1 MKFLNALGF
10 LTIIKIPQRFYLKD
24 GEFSRTLPYFPVV
37 GLVVGLISCLFFTA
51 ASFVFPL
58 ILIVILLVGL
68 EIIITGG
75 LHMDGIADMFDG
87 RFSGEKN
94 KTRILEIMKK
104 GDTGVFGVLI
114 LIFTIILKIGFYYF
128 LAVMLIYP
136 LQKSGISV
144 GQATESWMAGNRL
157 AGNWLVGNWFAG
169 RSGFCVNGLLAF
181 LLIAAFTPCFGRLS
195 MLYLFGEYK
204 PAQSGKSLA
213 SAFMN
218 EKNSKIF
225 AVSSIYLSIIFAT
238 LNIFLLSKLAF
249 LLSALDSADTSATFN
264 GVILF
269 SKNFGAFIAGSQYG
283 SIMMIILIAV
293 KSALVILLTF
303 IFVII
308 AGKFFTRRIG
318 GISGDILGGISIL
331 AEIVFIILNYLSIR
345 FL

>member
-10 LTIIKIPQRFYLKD
+10 LTIIKIPQRFYLKG
-24 GEFSRTLPYFPVV
+24 GEFSKTLPYFPVV

-51 ASFVFPL
+51 ASFIFPL

-87 RFSGEKN
+87 RFSGEKD

-128 LAVMLIYP
+128 LAVMLINP
-136 LQKSGISV
+136 
-144 GQATESWMAGNRL
+144 
-157 AGNWLVGNWFAG
+157 
-169 RSGFCVNGLLAF
+169 GFGVAGLLAF

-204 PAQSGKSLA
+204 PAQPGKSLA

-218 EKNSKIF
+218 EKNTKIF
-225 AVSSIYLSIIFAT
+225 TVSSIYLSIIFAA

-249 LLSALDSADTSATFN
+249 SLSSSDSGQTSPTLN
-264 GVILF
+264 GIILF

-283 SIMMIILIAV
+283 SVMMIILIAV
-293 KSALVILLTF
+293 KSALVILLSF

-331 AEIVFIILNYLSIR
+331 TEIVFLMLNYLSIK

>member
-1 MKFLNALGF
+1 
-10 LTIIKIPQRFYLKD
+10 
-24 GEFSRTLPYFPVV
+24 
-37 GLVVGLISCLFFTA
+37 
-51 ASFVFPL
+51 
-58 ILIVILLVGL
+58 
-68 EIIITGG
+68 
-75 LHMDGIADMFDG
+75 MFDG
-87 RFSGEKN
+87 RFSGEKD

-128 LAVMLIYP
+128 LAVMLIY
-136 LQKSGISV
+136 
-144 GQATESWMAGNRL
+144 
-157 AGNWLVGNWFAG
+157 
-169 RSGFCVNGLLAF
+169 SGFGVAGQLAF

-195 MLYLFGEYK
+195 MLYLFEEYK
-204 PAQSGKSLA
+204 PAQPGKSLA

-225 AVSSIYLSIIFAT
+225 TVSSIYLSIIFAA

-249 LLSALDSADTSATFN
+249 SLSSLDSGQTSATLN
-264 GVILF
+264 GIILF

-293 KSALVILLTF
+293 KSALVILLSF

-331 AEIVFIILNYLSIR
+331 TEIVFIILNYLSIR

>member
-24 GEFSRTLPYFPVV
+24 GEFFRTLPYFPVI

-58 ILIVILLVGL
+58 ILIIILLVGF

-87 RFSGEKN
+87 RFSGEKD

-114 LIFTIILKIGFYYF
+114 LIFTIILKVGFYYF
-128 LAVMLIYP
+128 LAVILIYP
-136 LQKSGISV
+136 LQKSVISA
-144 GQATESWMAGNRL
+144 GQATEGWL
-157 AGNWLVGNWFAG
+157 AGNWLAGNWFAG
-169 RSGFCVNGLLAF
+169 SSGFGVAGLLAF

-204 PAQSGKSLA
+204 PAQPGKSLA

-218 EKNSKIF
+218 EKNTKIF
-225 AVSSIYLSIIFAT
+225 TVSSIYLSIIFAA
-238 LNIFLLSKLAF
+238 LNIFLLSILAF
-249 LLSALDSADTSATFN
+249 SLSSSDSGQTSATLN
-264 GVILF
+264 GIILF

-293 KSALVILLTF
+293 KSALVILLSF

>member
-24 GEFSRTLPYFPVV
+24 VEFSRTLPYFPVV

-87 RFSGEKN
+87 RFSGEKD

-136 LQKSGISV
+136 
-144 GQATESWMAGNRL
+144 
-157 AGNWLVGNWFAG
+157 
-169 RSGFCVNGLLAF
+169 GFGVAGLLAF
-181 LLIAAFTPCFGRLS
+181 LLIAAFAPCFGRLS

-204 PAQSGKSLA
+204 PAQPGKSLV

-218 EKNSKIF
+218 EKNTKIF
-225 AVSSIYLSIIFAT
+225 TVSSIYLSIIFAV

-249 LLSALDSADTSATFN
+249 SLGSLDSGQTSATLN
-264 GVILF
+264 GIILF

-293 KSALVILLTF
+293 KSTLVILLTF

>member
-24 GEFSRTLPYFPVV
+24 REFSRTLPYFPVV

-87 RFSGEKN
+87 RFSGEKD

-104 GDTGVFGVLI
+104 GNTGVFGVLI

-136 LQKSGISV
+136 
-144 GQATESWMAGNRL
+144 
-157 AGNWLVGNWFAG
+157 
-169 RSGFCVNGLLAF
+169 GFGVAGLLAF

-204 PAQSGKSLA
+204 PAQPGKSLA

-218 EKNSKIF
+218 EKNTRIF
-225 AVSSIYLSIIFAT
+225 TVSSIYLSIIFAA

-249 LLSALDSADTSATFN
+249 SLSSLDSGQTSVTLS
-264 GVILF
+264 GIILF

-293 KSALVILLTF
+293 KSALVVLLTF

>member
-10 LTIIKIPQRFYLKD
+10 LTIIKIPQRFYRSD
-24 GEFSRTLPYFPVV
+24 GEFYRTLPYFPVV

-87 RFSGEKN
+87 RFSGEKD
-94 KTRILEIMKK
+94 KARIFKIMKK

-128 LAVMLIYP
+128 LAVMLIY
-136 LQKSGISV
+136 
-144 GQATESWMAGNRL
+144 
-157 AGNWLVGNWFAG
+157 
-169 RSGFCVNGLLAF
+169 SGFGVAGQLAF

-195 MLYLFGEYK
+195 MLYLFEEYK
-204 PAQSGKSLA
+204 PAQPGKSLA

-225 AVSSIYLSIIFAT
+225 TISSIYLSIIFAA
-238 LNIFLLSKLAF
+238 LNIFLLLKLAF
-249 LLSALDSADTSATFN
+249 SLNSSNSGQTSPTLN
-264 GVILF
+264 GIILF

-293 KSALVILLTF
+293 KSALVILLSF

-331 AEIVFIILNYLSIR
+331 AEIVFLMLNYLSIK

>member
-87 RFSGEKN
+87 RFSGEKD

-114 LIFTIILKIGFYYF
+114 LIFTIILKISFYYF

-136 LQKSGISV
+136 
-144 GQATESWMAGNRL
+144 
-157 AGNWLVGNWFAG
+157 
-169 RSGFCVNGLLAF
+169 GFGVAGLLAF

-195 MLYLFGEYK
+195 MIYLFGEYK
-204 PAQSGKSLA
+204 PAQPGKSIA

-225 AVSSIYLSIIFAT
+225 TISSIYLSIIFAA

-249 LLSALDSADTSATFN
+249 SLSSLDSGQTSATLN
-264 GVILF
+264 GILLF
-269 SKNFGAFIAGSQYG
+269 SKKFGALIAGSQYG

-303 IFVII
+303 IFVSI
-308 AGKFFTRRIG
+308 AGKFFTRRID

-331 AEIVFIILNYLSIR
+331 AEIVFIILNYLSIK

>member
-10 LTIIKIPQRFYLKD
+10 LTIIKIPQRFYLKN
-24 GEFSRTLPYFPVV
+24 GEFSKTLPYFPVV

-58 ILIVILLVGL
+58 ILVVILLVGL

-75 LHMDGIADMFDG
+75 LHMDGISDMFDG
-87 RFSGEKN
+87 RFSGEKD

-128 LAVMLIYP
+128 LAVMLIY
-136 LQKSGISV
+136 LGFGI
-144 GQATESWMAGNRL
+144 A
-157 AGNWLVGNWFAG
+157 
-169 RSGFCVNGLLAF
+169 GLLAF

-204 PAQSGKSLA
+204 PAQPGKSLA

-218 EKNSKIF
+218 EKNTKIF
-225 AVSSIYLSIIFAT
+225 TVSSIYLSIIFAA
-238 LNIFLLSKLAF
+238 LNIFLLSKLA
-249 LLSALDSADTSATFN
+249 LSLSSSDSGQTRATLN
-264 GVILF
+264 GIILF

-293 KSALVILLTF
+293 KSTLVILMTF

-318 GISGDILGGISIL
+318 GISGDILGGVSIL
-331 AEIVFIILNYLSIR
+331 AEIVFIILNYLSIK

>member
-10 LTIIKIPQRFYLKD
+10 LTIIKIPQKFYRSD
-24 GEFSRTLPYFPVV
+24 GEFYRTLPYFPVV

-87 RFSGEKN
+87 RFSGEKD
-94 KTRILEIMKK
+94 KARILEIMKK

-136 LQKSGISV
+136 LQKLCISA
-144 GQATESWMAGNRL
+144 GQATEGWL
-157 AGNWLVGNWFAG
+157 AGNWLTGNCFAG
-169 RSGFCVNGLLAF
+169 RSGIGVAGLLAF

-195 MLYLFGEYK
+195 MLYLFGKYK
-204 PAQSGKSLA
+204 PALPGKSLA

-218 EKNSKIF
+218 EKNTRIF
-225 AVSSIYLSIIFAT
+225 TMSSIYLSIIFAA

-249 LLSALDSADTSATFN
+249 SLSSLDSGQTSATLN
-264 GVILF
+264 GIILF
-269 SKNFGAFIAGSQYG
+269 SRNIGAFIAGSQYG
-283 SIMMIILIAV
+283 NIMMIIMIAV
-293 KSALVILLTF
+293 KSVFVILLTF
-303 IFVII
+303 VFVII

-331 AEIVFIILNYLSIR
+331 AEIVFIMLNYLSIR

>member
-87 RFSGEKN
+87 RFSGEKD

-128 LAVMLIYP
+128 LAVMLINP
-136 LQKSGISV
+136 
-144 GQATESWMAGNRL
+144 
-157 AGNWLVGNWFAG
+157 
-169 RSGFCVNGLLAF
+169 GFGVAGLLAF

-204 PAQSGKSLA
+204 PAQPGKSLA

-225 AVSSIYLSIIFAT
+225 TISSIYLSIIFAA

-249 LLSALDSADTSATFN
+249 SLSSSDSGQTSATLN
-264 GVILF
+264 GIILF

-293 KSALVILLTF
+293 KSALVILLSF

>member
-87 RFSGEKN
+87 RFSGEKD

-136 LQKSGISV
+136 
-144 GQATESWMAGNRL
+144 
-157 AGNWLVGNWFAG
+157 
-169 RSGFCVNGLLAF
+169 GFGVAGLLAF

-204 PAQSGKSLA
+204 PAQPGKSLA

-218 EKNSKIF
+218 EKNGKIF
-225 AVSSIYLSIIFAT
+225 TVSSIYLSIIFAA

-249 LLSALDSADTSATFN
+249 SLSSPDSAQTSATLN
-264 GVILF
+264 GIILF

>member
-87 RFSGEKN
+87 RFSGEKD

-136 LQKSGISV
+136 
-144 GQATESWMAGNRL
+144 
-157 AGNWLVGNWFAG
+157 
-169 RSGFCVNGLLAF
+169 GFGVAGLLTF

-204 PAQSGKSLA
+204 PAQPGKGLA

-218 EKNSKIF
+218 EKNTKIF
-225 AVSSIYLSIIFAT
+225 TVSSIYLSLIFAA
-238 LNIFLLSKLAF
+238 LNIFLLSKMAF
-249 LLSALDSADTSATFN
+249 SLSSLDSGQTSATLN
-264 GVILF
+264 GIILF

-283 SIMMIILIAV
+283 SSMMIILIAV
-293 KSALVILLTF
+293 KSALVVLLTF

>member
-87 RFSGEKN
+87 RFSGEKD

-136 LQKSGISV
+136 GFGI
-144 GQATESWMAGNRL
+144 A
-157 AGNWLVGNWFAG
+157 
-169 RSGFCVNGLLAF
+169 GLLAF

-204 PAQSGKSLA
+204 PAQPGKSLA

-225 AVSSIYLSIIFAT
+225 TVSSIYLSIIFAA

-249 LLSALDSADTSATFN
+249 SLSSLDSGQTSATLN
-264 GVILF
+264 GIILF

>member
-87 RFSGEKN
+87 RFSGEKD

-104 GDTGVFGVLI
+104 GDTGTFGVLI

-136 LQKSGISV
+136 GIGV
-144 GQATESWMAGNRL
+144 A
-157 AGNWLVGNWFAG
+157 
-169 RSGFCVNGLLAF
+169 GLLAF

-204 PAQSGKSLA
+204 PAQPGKSLA

-218 EKNSKIF
+218 EKNTKIF
-225 AVSSIYLSIIFAT
+225 AVSSIYLSIIFAA

-249 LLSALDSADTSATFN
+249 SLSSLDSGQTSATLN
-264 GVILF
+264 GIILF
-269 SKNFGAFIAGSQYG
+269 SKNFGAFIAGSQ
-283 SIMMIILIAV
+283 
-293 KSALVILLTF
+293 
-303 IFVII
+303 
-308 AGKFFTRRIG
+308 
-318 GISGDILGGISIL
+318 
-331 AEIVFIILNYLSIR
+331 
-345 FL
+345 

>member
-87 RFSGEKN
+87 RFSGEKD

-136 LQKSGISV
+136 
-144 GQATESWMAGNRL
+144 
-157 AGNWLVGNWFAG
+157 
-169 RSGFCVNGLLAF
+169 GFGVAGLLAF

-204 PAQSGKSLA
+204 PAQPGKSLA

-218 EKNSKIF
+218 EKNTKIF
-225 AVSSIYLSIIFAT
+225 TVSSIYLSIIFAA

-249 LLSALDSADTSATFN
+249 SLSSLNSGQTSATLN
-264 GVILF
+264 GIILF
-269 SKNFGAFIAGSQYG
+269 SKNFGTFIAGSQYG

>member
-24 GEFSRTLPYFPVV
+24 GEFSKTLPYFPVV

-58 ILIVILLVGL
+58 ILLVILLVGL

-87 RFSGEKN
+87 RFSGEKD

-136 LQKSGISV
+136 
-144 GQATESWMAGNRL
+144 
-157 AGNWLVGNWFAG
+157 
-169 RSGFCVNGLLAF
+169 GFGVAGLLAF

-195 MLYLFGEYK
+195 MLYLFEEYK
-204 PAQSGKSLA
+204 PAQPGKSLA

-225 AVSSIYLSIIFAT
+225 TISSIYLSIIFAA
-238 LNIFLLSKLAF
+238 LNIFLLLKLAF
-249 LLSALDSADTSATFN
+249 SLNSSNSGQTSPTLN
-264 GVILF
+264 GIILF

-293 KSALVILLTF
+293 KSALVILLSF

-331 AEIVFIILNYLSIR
+331 AEIVFLMLNYLSIK

>member
-24 GEFSRTLPYFPVV
+24 GEFSKTLPYFPVV

-58 ILIVILLVGL
+58 ILLVILLVGL

-87 RFSGEKN
+87 RFSGEKD

-128 LAVMLIYP
+128 LAVMLIY
-136 LQKSGISV
+136 
-144 GQATESWMAGNRL
+144 
-157 AGNWLVGNWFAG
+157 
-169 RSGFCVNGLLAF
+169 SGFGVAGQLAF

-195 MLYLFGEYK
+195 MLYLFEEYK
-204 PAQSGKSLA
+204 PAQPGKSLA

-225 AVSSIYLSIIFAT
+225 TISSIYLSIIFAA
-238 LNIFLLSKLAF
+238 LNIFLLLKLAF
-249 LLSALDSADTSATFN
+249 SLNSANSGQTSPTLN
-264 GVILF
+264 GIILF

-293 KSALVILLTF
+293 KSALVILLSF

-331 AEIVFIILNYLSIR
+331 AEIVFLMLNYLSIK

>member
-24 GEFSRTLPYFPVV
+24 VEFSRTLPYFPVV

-87 RFSGEKN
+87 RFSGEKD

-136 LQKSGISV
+136 
-144 GQATESWMAGNRL
+144 
-157 AGNWLVGNWFAG
+157 
-169 RSGFCVNGLLAF
+169 GFGVAGLLAF
-181 LLIAAFTPCFGRLS
+181 LLIAAFAPCFGRLS

-204 PAQSGKSLA
+204 PAQPGKSLV

-218 EKNSKIF
+218 EKNTKIF
-225 AVSSIYLSIIFAT
+225 TVSSIYLSIIFAG

-249 LLSALDSADTSATFN
+249 SLGSLDSGQTSATLN
-264 GVILF
+264 GIILF

-293 KSALVILLTF
+293 KSTLVILLTF

>member
-1 MKFLNALGF
+1 MKFLNALSF

-24 GEFSRTLPYFPVV
+24 GEFSRTLAYFPVV

-87 RFSGEKN
+87 RFSGEKD

-136 LQKSGISV
+136 GI
-144 GQATESWMAGNRL
+144 GIA
-157 AGNWLVGNWFAG
+157 
-169 RSGFCVNGLLAF
+169 GLLAF

-204 PAQSGKSLA
+204 PAQPGKSLV

-225 AVSSIYLSIIFAT
+225 TVSSIYLSIIFAA

-249 LLSALDSADTSATFN
+249 SLSSSDSGQTSATLN
-264 GVILF
+264 GIILF

-331 AEIVFIILNYLSIR
+331 AEIVFIILSYLSIR

>member
-37 GLVVGLISCLFFTA
+37 GLIVGLISCLFFTA
-51 ASFVFPL
+51 ASFIFPL

-87 RFSGEKN
+87 RFSGEKD

-128 LAVMLIYP
+128 LAVMLINP
-136 LQKSGISV
+136 
-144 GQATESWMAGNRL
+144 
-157 AGNWLVGNWFAG
+157 
-169 RSGFCVNGLLAF
+169 GFGVAGLLAF

-204 PAQSGKSLA
+204 PAQPGKSLA

-218 EKNSKIF
+218 EKNTKLF
-225 AVSSIYLSIIFAT
+225 TVSSIYLSIIFAV

-249 LLSALDSADTSATFN
+249 SLSSSGSGQTSATPN
-264 GVILF
+264 GIILF
-269 SKNFGAFIAGSQYG
+269 SKNFGTFIAGSQYG

-293 KSALVILLTF
+293 KSALVILMTF